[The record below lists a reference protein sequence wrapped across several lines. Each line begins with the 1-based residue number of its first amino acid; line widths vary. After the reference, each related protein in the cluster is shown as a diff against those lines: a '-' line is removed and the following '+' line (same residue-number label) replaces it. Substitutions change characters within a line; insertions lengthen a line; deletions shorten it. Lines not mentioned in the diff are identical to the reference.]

1 MTGFDA
7 SLKVGR
13 FSSGAI
19 LILGCAVPSSILYF
33 GMNGDL
39 IGVNRPE
46 TIKEQVSFCFSR
58 STGML
63 ALSGNNRL

>member
-19 LILGCAVPSSILYF
+19 LILGCAVPLRILYF
-33 GMNGDL
+33 GVNRGA
-39 IGVNRPE
+39 IGVDRSR
-46 TIKEQVSFCFSR
+46 TTKEQISILCFKI
-58 STGML
+58 
-63 ALSGNNRL
+63 NRNSLFVCH